1 MPSQAKRAR
10 SLLLSFCAAEEQI
23 TSRNGG
29 DATGT
34 SGDDANA
41 DDATKPE

>member
-1 MPSQAKRAR
+1 L
-10 SLLLSFCAAEEQI
+10 LLLSFCVADEQI

-34 SGDDANA
+34 SDDDANA